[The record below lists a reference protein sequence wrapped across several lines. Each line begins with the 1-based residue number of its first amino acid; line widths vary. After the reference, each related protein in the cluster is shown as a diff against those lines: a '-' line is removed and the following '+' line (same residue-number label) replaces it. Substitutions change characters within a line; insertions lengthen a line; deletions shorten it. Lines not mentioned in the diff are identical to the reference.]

1 MNLSKQSL
9 FHIDTFVKNLKKKEK
24 QTDDFSK
31 EVAAHFDEMVAI
43 KDYLGTVYN
52 NDNVA
57 VSDRTKIFIEKLK
70 ELEVIGE
77 KHDASVKKIKD
88 LKEKID
94 LEIEVLISSIQTI
107 DRVQSPDDIRN
118 YIFQY
123 IESKR

>member
-24 QTDDFSK
+24 QTDEYSR

-52 NDNVA
+52 NDTIA

-70 ELEVIGE
+70 ELEIIGE
-77 KHDASVKKIKD
+77 KHDNSVKKIKD

-94 LEIEVLISSIQTI
+94 NEIEILISSIQTI
-107 DRVQSPDDIRN
+107 DRASTAEDIRN